1 MNKKWITIIILLLCS
16 LLSIISYYYWDL
28 PLAIYWKYCKSLC
41 CSIIDI
47 AKITAVFGE
56 SKAIYCKD
64 SGCSIIDIAE
74 IVTVFGESRWYYIL
88 LILAYLPLRIIWKNK
103 LWSMKLLFI
112 FLSISAS
119 GLINLLV
126 KWLAGRHRPIDYFSH
141 SLFGFNYFSLSH
153 ESTSFPSGHAVMAFS
168 LAAAVS
174 ILFPRA
180 SIVAFIIA
188 ISIGMTRIILTAHYS
203 SDVIAG
209 AGIGILSTMIVKY
222 IFDRKK
228 IELVEK

>member
-1 MNKKWITIIILLLCS
+1 MNKKRLTIIILFLCS
-16 LLSIISYYYWDL
+16 LLSVISYYYWDL
-28 PLAIYWKYCKSLC
+28 SLAIYWKGCKALC

-47 AKITAVFGE
+47 AKIVAVFGE

-64 SGCSIIDIAE
+64 FGCSIIGIAE
-74 IVTVFGESRWYYIL
+74 IVTVFGESQWYFIL

-112 FLSISAS
+112 FLSLLASSLIST
-119 GLINLLV
+119 LI
-126 KWLAGRHRPIDYFSH
+126 KWLAGRHRPINYFQH
-141 SLFGFNYFSLSH
+141 SLFGFNYFSLSP
-153 ESTSFPSGHAVMAFS
+153 ESTSFPSGHVVTAFS

-180 SIVAFIIA
+180 GIAAFIIA
-188 ISIGMTRIILTAHYS
+188 ISIGLTRIILASHYL

-222 IFDRKK
+222 FFDQKK
-228 IELVEK
+228 IELDNK